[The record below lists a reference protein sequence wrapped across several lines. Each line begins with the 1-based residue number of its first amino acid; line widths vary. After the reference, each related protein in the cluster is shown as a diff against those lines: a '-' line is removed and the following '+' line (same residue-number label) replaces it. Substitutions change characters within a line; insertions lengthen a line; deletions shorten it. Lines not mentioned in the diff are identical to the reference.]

1 MHANNHLSLED
12 WRRKYPNFFHNRK
25 VLELGSLNI
34 NGTVRGY
41 FKDCEY
47 IGIDKQAG
55 RGVDIV
61 VEAKDTVFKPEYF
74 DVIISF
80 SMFEHD
86 PEWKESLK
94 NNLRWLKA
102 GGMLFIEY
110 GAEGNRPHSRRC
122 GGYHIIIP
130 HQEFINYLQ
139 GLNII
144 IIESYFEEDKFGKC
158 VAGAYNILG
167 MKAINNE

>member
-25 VLELGSLNI
+25 ELELGSLNI

-47 IGIDKQAG
+47 IGIDKQKG
-55 RGVDIV
+55 KGVDIV
-61 VEAKDTVFKPEYF
+61 EEAKNTFFSANYF
-74 DVIISF
+74 DVIITF

-86 PEWKESLK
+86 PDWKKSLK
-94 NNLRWLKA
+94 NNIMWLKP
-102 GGMLFIEY
+102 GGMLLISY

-122 GGYHIIIP
+122 GGYHIVIP
-130 HQEFINYLQ
+130 HLDFIEYLKS
-139 GLNII
+139 LNVII
-144 IIESYFEEDKFGKC
+144 VDSYFEEDRYGRC
-158 VAGAYNILG
+158 VAAAYNILG
-167 MKAINNE
+167 IKTV